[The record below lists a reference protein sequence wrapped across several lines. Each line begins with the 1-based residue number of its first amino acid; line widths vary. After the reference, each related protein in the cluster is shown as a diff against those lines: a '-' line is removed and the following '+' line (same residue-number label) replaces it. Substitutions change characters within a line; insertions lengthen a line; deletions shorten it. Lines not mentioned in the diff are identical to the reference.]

1 MNDMFL
7 LYLLTRLDS
16 INLVCGIALGGF
28 CASMLFVVNVTSY
41 GNEIETLK
49 KFTSKY
55 FYIPIIATLFL
66 VFVPTKQ
73 DALFIIAGS
82 NIMEIAKSDDTKRI
96 AGKSV
101 QLFESYLN
109 ELMKEK
115 GNDTHAK

>member
-1 MNDMFL
+1 MSDTFL

-16 INLVCGIALGGF
+16 INVVCGVTIFVFLMI
-28 CASMLFVVNVTSY
+28 SVIMLIEAPKENDVVKNVIIPY
-41 GNEIETLK
+41 L
-49 KFTSKY
+49 
-55 FYIPIIATLFL
+55 YIPITAVVFL
-66 VFVPTKQ
+66 VLVPTKQ

-115 GNDTHAK
+115 DGGTAK